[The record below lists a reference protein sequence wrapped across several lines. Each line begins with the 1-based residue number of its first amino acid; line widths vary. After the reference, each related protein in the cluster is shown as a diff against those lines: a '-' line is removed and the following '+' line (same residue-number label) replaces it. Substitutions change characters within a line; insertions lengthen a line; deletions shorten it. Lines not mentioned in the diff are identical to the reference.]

1 MFAAPAK
8 VRKTRILLDRITTG
22 SAKSTM
28 STCVRERHFLSTR
41 TPLAREFAQYYYSV
55 FDARNG
61 RVSCIRGRS
70 IMRKDHKI
78 VSPKVLRARDR
89 VTQADLG
96 RVAIFLEAMG
106 AKVALVD
113 VSPGRMKILTTE
125 GRAISVDTDDEELD
139 RELLQYRQRR
149 GEGTS

>member
-1 MFAAPAK
+1 
-8 VRKTRILLDRITTG
+8 
-22 SAKSTM
+22 
-28 STCVRERHFLSTR
+28 
-41 TPLAREFAQYYYSV
+41 
-55 FDARNG
+55 
-61 RVSCIRGRS
+61 
-70 IMRKDHKI
+70 MRKDHKI